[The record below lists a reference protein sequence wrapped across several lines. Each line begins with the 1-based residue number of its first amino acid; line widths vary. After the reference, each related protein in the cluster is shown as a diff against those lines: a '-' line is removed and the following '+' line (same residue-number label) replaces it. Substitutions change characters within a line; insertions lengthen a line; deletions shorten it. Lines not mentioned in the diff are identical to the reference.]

1 MSVSGPIES
10 GGVWRPNEDSAIES
24 KDQDPGTDALA
35 DGVNNLA
42 LGVLRHESKHGD
54 IITFHFNATVSSV
67 PTYKVAKKVFGFKP
81 SPSEGAKAIAHLQS
95 NFEGTL
101 ELMGYKAVKGAA
113 INASTYNTAII
124 ADEKALFSEDTRQGV
139 LAYLRAGGVLVVN
152 TSIPEDV
159 QSTIKEHIPDEL
171 LSSVLI
177 ASEDGNTLHTF
188 NSESPVIDISGF
200 TPDASSA
207 PSADFLYIG
216 DKVECKA
223 MAFSLPNDPS
233 ISIGAVL
240 DGVVTK
246 AMSTEGPLFSSRVV
260 DFTKDVEEE
269 TELTGYIDT
278 ARAVPIANE
287 VVNNTLKILGREG
300 VNTVI
305 TESDQQNR
313 AAFATSDGIL
323 ALNTVRE
330 GVFSPY
336 TKGARGAEGPI
347 SLTYEQ
353 LIEMSGEL
361 SAAYGEGELDEVGA
375 LPQNVKREDG
385 DWKLELRDTLDKMDL
400 SVDPRVRILIP
411 GNNDQGTSMYVAQ
424 QINYIKN
431 EYCGQ
436 EGKPSDVAVEVVIMG
451 KGGHATSALYDQIGV
466 MKPYA
471 TAEEQTKLLPILQS
485 GGELSVTV
493 EKFGDRAKAIQEAID
508 NGNIKLSGDES
519 KLLVKNQ
526 FIGTPEAVSFGQ
538 TLTAAL
544 LQRGIETKV
553 VERFTPGEL
562 EGKESTRSNVLV
574 RLASE
579 STNTGENVSEA
590 VAVEDVSIDEL
601 ISTLN
606 KEGWGDIEGE
616 SQSTRIDEFKSRPTD
631 ELKDAILTDRL
642 YAKVAVKGEGFR
654 SDLETEFCTLY
665 EAQMNEVGSLPSDD
679 LLYLKERLTR
689 VDNVIIVSASGQ
701 SRRQWLTFCSQYS
714 HDRNNATKP
723 KLYGTMTSLAMPR
736 GEGFVKS
743 FTDIEAVTE
752 MYMILAEQ
760 CRSIQY
766 AYNPD
771 GAFIPAKG
779 DIKADL
785 EHIYEK
791 YSELAGVSMEEAKL
805 LPINQL
811 TAFFGGE
818 FGKLERAISQDLSS
832 KGSNMIK
839 PQQILAR
846 YKEQELSKNINDM
859 YESIPDKTKDK
870 FEKKFIEVFKASA
883 RFEAKEN
890 RLEEQLKSKELT
902 VAEQTR
908 LKHELT
914 DVVHQKRIRNLAL
927 TFLYKRILEL
937 RETF

>member
-1 MSVSGPIES
+1 MS
-10 GGVWRPNEDSAIES
+10 A
-24 KDQDPGTDALA
+24 
-35 DGVNNLA
+35 
-42 LGVLRHESKHGD
+42 
-54 IITFHFNATVSSV
+54 
-67 PTYKVAKKVFGFKP
+67 
-81 SPSEGAKAIAHLQS
+81 
-95 NFEGTL
+95 
-101 ELMGYKAVKGAA
+101 
-113 INASTYNTAII
+113 
-124 ADEKALFSEDTRQGV
+124 
-139 LAYLRAGGVLVVN
+139 
-152 TSIPEDV
+152 
-159 QSTIKEHIPDEL
+159 
-171 LSSVLI
+171 
-177 ASEDGNTLHTF
+177 
-188 NSESPVIDISGF
+188 
-200 TPDASSA
+200 
-207 PSADFLYIG
+207 
-216 DKVECKA
+216 
-223 MAFSLPNDPS
+223 
-233 ISIGAVL
+233 
-240 DGVVTK
+240 
-246 AMSTEGPLFSSRVV
+246 
-260 DFTKDVEEE
+260 
-269 TELTGYIDT
+269 
-278 ARAVPIANE
+278 
-287 VVNNTLKILGREG
+287 
-300 VNTVI
+300 
-305 TESDQQNR
+305 
-313 AAFATSDGIL
+313 
-323 ALNTVRE
+323 
-330 GVFSPY
+330 
-336 TKGARGAEGPI
+336 
-347 SLTYEQ
+347 
-353 LIEMSGEL
+353 EL
-361 SAAYGEGELDEVGA
+361 SAAYVKDGLGEVGA

-385 DWKLELRDTLDKMDL
+385 DWKLELRDTLDKMNLRD
-400 SVDPRVRILIP
+400 DPRVRILIP

-431 EYCGQ
+431 EYCRQ

-471 TAEEQTKLLPILQS
+471 TAKEQTKLLPILQS
-485 GGELSVTV
+485 GGESSVIV
-493 EKFGDRAKAIQEAID
+493 EKFGDRAKAIQEAIG
-508 NGNIKLSGDES
+508 NGNIKLSEDES

-544 LQRGIETKV
+544 LQRGIETKE

-562 EGKESTRSNVLV
+562 EGKESTGSNVLV

-601 ISTLN
+601 RKTLM
-606 KEGWGDIEGE
+606 KEGRGDIEGE
-616 SQSTRIDEFKSRPTD
+616 SQLARIDGFMSEQTD
-631 ELKDAILTDRL
+631 ELKDAVLTDRL
-642 YAKVAVKGEGFR
+642 YAKIAVKDEALR
-654 SDLETEFCTLY
+654 SKLETEFCTLY
-665 EAQMNEVGSLPSDD
+665 KAQMNEVGSLPSDD

-779 DIKADL
+779 DIQDDL
-785 EHIYEK
+785 EHIYKK
-791 YSELAGVSMEEAKL
+791 YSQLAGVSLEEAKL
-805 LPINQL
+805 LPINKL

-859 YESIPDKTKDK
+859 YVSIPGETEDKLKRN
-870 FEKKFIEVFKASA
+870 FIELYEASA
-883 RFEAKEN
+883 GFEAKEN
-890 RLEEQLKSKELT
+890 RLEEKLKSEELT

-914 DVVHQKRIRNLAL
+914 DVVHQREYITLHLPFYIRKYYTIGRRSKTFGKPTKRKRRRRRGGAGGTIILAI
-927 TFLYKRILEL
+927 FP
-937 RETF
+937 